1 MGLINTKFKKK
12 KVKLKGTSNVSIT
25 YFLIS

>member
-1 MGLINTKFKKK
+1 MGLKNTKFKKK
-12 KVKLKGTSNVSIT
+12 EVKLEVTSNVSIT